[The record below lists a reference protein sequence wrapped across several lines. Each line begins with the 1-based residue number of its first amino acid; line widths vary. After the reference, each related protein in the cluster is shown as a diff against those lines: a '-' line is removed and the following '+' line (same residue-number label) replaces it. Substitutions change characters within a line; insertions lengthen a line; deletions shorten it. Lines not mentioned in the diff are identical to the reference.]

1 MQSINR
7 HVSLLF
13 RMGERYV
20 NRKLAGSGVSSGTGI
35 LLIELR
41 DGGDRNPTALAA
53 AVGVDKSHITRSLQ
67 ALKQAGHV
75 VVNPGTAD
83 GRTLTV
89 SLTAQGRIAAGLVE
103 EAMLSWIAIVGK
115 GVSRDDLATVGAVFD
130 TFYTN
135 AVEYFTVDPIR
146 QNSCNS

>member
-89 SLTAQGRIAAGLVE
+89 SLTEQGRIAAGLVE
-103 EAMLSWIAIVGK
+103 EAILSWLAVVSN
-115 GVSRDDLATVGAVFD
+115 GVSREDLATVDAVFD

-135 AVEYFTVDPIR
+135 AVEYFTV
-146 QNSCNS
+146 NSNSE